1 MSSQLLPLV
10 RQREAEARTGSL
22 VKERMHELPFSSAL
36 VYHPERII
44 SLVVY
49 GISNWVIRKT
59 FNRFKIGWWPEV
71 N

>member
-1 MSSQLLPLV
+1 MQ
-10 RQREAEARTGSL
+10 
-22 VKERMHELPFSSAL
+22 ELPFSSAL

-49 GISNWVIRKT
+49 GISDWVIRKT